1 MKKYFAL
8 LCSLT
13 WCMTEWTVARAE
25 LVTSAVMTVRF
36 GIEQDWPDSVQ
47 LDSRH
52 GDLAAYYCG
61 GAGRLRWDM
70 DAPPATALYDM
81 DEAHAYA
88 NSLTRETMSAALLPA
103 YAFIGAT
110 NGQTFWNL
118 NQNQMAGEL
127 YLGINGYGDASA
139 LAPWNPQDPDR
150 GASGNARF
158 IRIDL
163 VSVRGPSSGYVSVF
177 QFGAPNPSL
186 YLSSY
191 EDGIGPEDRMYTT
204 VGAHDHYNFTFTQ
217 PGLYEVDLRLVT
229 AVNWTN
235 PVNFEVTRIERDSGG
250 GADLL
255 RWPTDPCTRYTATW
269 SPHPHGPWTE
279 IPDATGISGPG
290 PELVVTNPIPAPAT
304 VFYRVLATP

>member
-118 NQNQMAGEL
+118 NQNQMVES
-127 YLGINGYGDASA
+127 GDVETWLIEPADFDGDDDA
-139 LAPWNPQDPDR
+139 DV
-150 GASGNARF
+150 
-158 IRIDL
+158 IDL
-163 VSVRGPSSGYVSVF
+163 SLLVDAVVNGSG
-177 QFGAPNPSL
+177 
-186 YLSSY
+186 
-191 EDGIGPEDRMYTT
+191 E
-204 VGAHDHYNFTFTQ
+204 
-217 PGLYEVDLRLVT
+217 
-229 AVNWTN
+229 
-235 PVNFEVTRIERDSGG
+235 
-250 GADLL
+250 
-255 RWPTDPCTRYTATW
+255 
-269 SPHPHGPWTE
+269 
-279 IPDATGISGPG
+279 
-290 PELVVTNPIPAPAT
+290 
-304 VFYRVLATP
+304 